1 MTSNQPKPKWYED
14 EIFAELLLNF
24 IPPLGW
30 IVVFKSKR
38 IPLKDKVAF
47 GLGWSIGIAAF
58 IISIL
63 L

>member
-1 MTSNQPKPKWYED
+1 MTSNQAKPKWYEE

-30 IVVFKSKR
+30 IVVYKSR
-38 IPLKDKVAF
+38 QIPAKTKAII
-47 GLGWSIGIAAF
+47 GIGWSIGIVAF

-63 L
+63 